1 MKKMALLALLAAI
14 TSGCA
19 QAPVGG
25 ADYNSNQVRRMGTV
39 EEGVVTHV
47 RSVKIHN
54 SSQQNG
60 LGRYAGSAV
69 GAVAGAAIGSTV
81 GNSKYRTAASAVGG
95 LIGVY
100 AGNVIQGYTSSQEG
114 VELDVHMDNGKR
126 IIATQGADAS
136 FERGDR
142 VRITQM
148 GGIYRA
154 TH

>member
-1 MKKMALLALLAAI
+1 MKKIAILSLVIAA

-39 EEGVVTHV
+39 EEGVVTNV

-54 SSQQNG
+54 SNQQNG
-60 LGRYAGSAV
+60 LSRYAGSAV

-81 GNSKYRTAASAVGG
+81 GNSKYRAAASAVGG

-100 AGNVIQGYTSSQEG
+100 AGNVIQGQTSSQEG
-114 VELDVHMDNGKR
+114 VELDVRMDNGKR
-126 IIATQGADAS
+126 IIAAQGADEF

-142 VRITQM
+142 VRVTQM
-148 GGIYRA
+148 GGVYRV